1 MDYSST
7 SQYNSYSPPPG
18 QPVYQPAPAK
28 GPNLAAMI
36 AVVIILIVAVV
47 AAGFF
52 FLTRGE
58 DRAEGQEVVTQ
69 FLALEDQ
76 DAIDDFL
83 QEYAVDSQSQDE
95 IEEQLMPA
103 ASSYRDPSES
113 VAESFDL
120 ENPTI
125 VDELNFSAK
134 LAKNMLED
142 SELEGALRDSHQR
155 VNIALVADE
164 GDQINEDLTYNV
176 YIAYGEQEDGTTELL
191 SVARELG

>member
-58 DRAEGQEVVTQ
+58 DRADLPAPRSFTN
-69 FLALEDQ
+69 ALQTPEH
-76 DAIDDFL
+76 L
-83 QEYAVDSQSQDE
+83 
-95 IEEQLMPA
+95 
-103 ASSYRDPSES
+103 
-113 VAESFDL
+113 
-120 ENPTI
+120 
-125 VDELNFSAK
+125 
-134 LAKNMLED
+134 
-142 SELEGALRDSHQR
+142 H
-155 VNIALVADE
+155 
-164 GDQINEDLTYNV
+164 
-176 YIAYGEQEDGTTELL
+176 
-191 SVARELG
+191 